1 MPACASRSVFPG
13 VVDISEMRADLGAD
27 AVRSHDDAAHIDGRI
42 FISAS
47 ERAGQGIDDSP
58 EAIYAGFDFCVAD
71 ERKQLP
77 QVSVARAQ
85 VDREPDKGQQW
96 RRRIFTMFGVIS
108 LFECG
113 EAAYDALTAFRSDIH
128 D

>member
-1 MPACASRSVFPG
+1 MPARSARCVLAAVMHIRKVSAGF
-13 VVDISEMRADLGAD
+13 GAD
-27 AVRSHDDAAHIDGRI
+27 TVSGEHNATHIDGRI